1 MGAAAG
7 EGGVRW
13 MVALTVAV
21 LVMAGFVSLVNLPPV
36 PAPGTVRTDADT
48 VRPAVKIARP
58 DDTDALLK
66 EEAELRDLRP
76 LFLPTERNA
85 ALPEPKL
92 EPGRSVLDSE
102 ALKPAAA
109 EAEVQLGSE
118 LPPVA
123 LIGGK
128 PVRQAGPR
136 DALDPENAGVGLL
149 GFGRREPAIEPHRR
163 RGAFVEVTAWAD
175 GRRIQAEDLPYDA
188 RPASERPWGPL
199 ELMAVID
206 RAGLASPLV
215 VTEGSRVEEVDLHF
229 KNYLTSTYRLG
240 ERLSPGT
247 YRVVVAP

>member
-7 EGGVRW
+7 EGRGRW
-13 MVALTVAV
+13 LVALAAAV
-21 LVMAGFVSLVNLPPV
+21 LVMVTFISLVSLPPV
-36 PAPGTVRTDADT
+36 PAPRPALAEADS

-58 DDTDALLK
+58 DDSDALLK

-76 LFLPTERNA
+76 LFLPTARNA

-92 EPGRSVLDSE
+92 EPGRTVLDSE
-102 ALKPAAA
+102 ALKPATA
-109 EAEVQLGSE
+109 EAEIQLGSE

-123 LIGGK
+123 LLGGK
-128 PVRQAGPR
+128 PVRQAGPL

-163 RGAFVEVTAWAD
+163 RGAFVEVTAWTD
-175 GRRIQAEDLPYDA
+175 GRRVRAEDLPNEA
-188 RPASERPWGPL
+188 RPASDRPWGPL
-199 ELMAVID
+199 ELMAVVD
-206 RAGLASPLV
+206 RAGLTSPLV

-240 ERLSPGT
+240 ERLSPGI
-247 YRVVVAP
+247 YRVVIAP